1 MHIFSEDNR
10 KECVNV
16 LMRERVSADA
26 KALSLLFVL
35 CLLLLVS
42 ACARQGYPTGGPKD
56 ETPPVALGT
65 RPANESRGFD
75 GKEFYIQFD
84 EYVVLKNATENVL
97 VSPPM
102 KEKPEFTTK
111 GKGVLVKLKDTLQA
125 NTTYLFQF
133 KDAIADFTEG
143 NLLPSYE
150 YVFSTG
156 EAMDT
161 LMLDGQVVDAR
172 NGKAWKES
180 VTVMAYRVESGKTP
194 QSFGQL
200 PSGRGATMESDTMAT
215 TVQPDYVT
223 RCDKEGNFAFH
234 YIPEGRY
241 RLVALEDKNRN
252 LRVDATDPVA
262 WDTTLVASHPQ
273 AHRLAAS
280 DSIQGNL
287 LAINA
292 IKQSSNQA
300 ITLRLSVPESRQQ
313 RILKSEFAEAGR
325 ITIVSQLP
333 MQNPRIE
340 DERAQW
346 QWRLNEKRDTLTAWC
361 FDAKRDSARLVISD
375 TGLQDTLKLRY
386 TASRKGGRR
395 MAGAKEEKAPLMKA
409 LCEGNKAY
417 YDDLRLA
424 FANPIVEVADSAT
437 AEVMHLKDSTV
448 SRCAVVPDIDGIVA
462 RIMATDIKSGEQY
475 RVRLAGGLFT
485 DLYGNRSDSLVFTMT
500 PKDYGTLSIDIDNRM
515 GAPLVVE
522 VLDSKDTVVA
532 SQALA
537 RSGNLRFLHLPS
549 GDYRL
554 RAVVDADSN
563 GRWTPGDYRR
573 QRQPEQSVLFEKTL
587 SLREKW
593 EMEERWTVEPAKPK
607 TSERKKILDGPQML
621 TPAITPIQSSKPK
634 GNQ

>member
-1 MHIFSEDNR
+1 MHIFSEDNKSNKNNR
-10 KECVNV
+10 
-16 LMRERVSADA
+16 AYITP
-26 KALSLLFVL
+26 LSLLFVL
-35 CLLLLVS
+35 SLLSLVS

-161 LMLDGQVVDAR
+161 LMLGGQVVDAR

-180 VTVMAYRVESGKTP
+180 VTVMAYRVEN
-194 QSFGQL
+194 
-200 PSGRGATMESDTMAT
+200 RERRVESDTMAT
-215 TVQPDYVT
+215 TVQPDFVT
-223 RCDKEGNFAFH
+223 RCDKEGKFAFH

-273 AHRLAAS
+273 ARHLPAS
-280 DSIQGNL
+280 DSIQDNL
-287 LAINA
+287 PTVNA
-292 IKQSSNQA
+292 IKQSNNQT
-300 ITLRLSVPESRQQ
+300 ITLLLSVPENRQQ

-395 MAGAKEEKAPLMKA
+395 MAGAKEEKAPLMKT

-424 FANPIVEVADSAT
+424 FTNPIVEVADSAT
-437 AEVMHLKDSTV
+437 AEVMLLKDSTV
-448 SRCAVVPDIDGIVA
+448 SRCAVVLDSNGIVA
-462 RIMATDIKSGEQY
+462 RIMANDIKSDEQY

-485 DLYGNRSDSLVFTMT
+485 DLYGNRSDSLIFTMT

-532 SQALA
+532 SQVLA
-537 RSGNLRFLHLPS
+537 RSGKLRFLHLPS

-563 GRWTPGDYRR
+563 GRWTPGDYRL

-593 EMEERWTVEPAKPK
+593 EMEERWTVEPPKAKTLERKTILDRPKTLMPTTPGTLPVRTAKPIGK
-607 TSERKKILDGPQML
+607 Q
-621 TPAITPIQSSKPK
+621 
-634 GNQ
+634 

>member
-1 MHIFSEDNR
+1 
-10 KECVNV
+10 
-16 LMRERVSADA
+16 
-26 KALSLLFVL
+26 
-35 CLLLLVS
+35 
-42 ACARQGYPTGGPKD
+42 
-56 ETPPVALGT
+56 
-65 RPANESRGFD
+65 
-75 GKEFYIQFD
+75 
-84 EYVVLKNATENVL
+84 
-97 VSPPM
+97 
-102 KEKPEFTTK
+102 
-111 GKGVLVKLKDTLQA
+111 
-125 NTTYLFQF
+125 
-133 KDAIADFTEG
+133 
-143 NLLPSYE
+143 
-150 YVFSTG
+150 
-156 EAMDT
+156 
-161 LMLDGQVVDAR
+161 
-172 NGKAWKES
+172 
-180 VTVMAYRVESGKTP
+180 
-194 QSFGQL
+194 
-200 PSGRGATMESDTMAT
+200 
-215 TVQPDYVT
+215 
-223 RCDKEGNFAFH
+223 
-234 YIPEGRY
+234 
-241 RLVALEDKNRN
+241 
-252 LRVDATDPVA
+252 
-262 WDTTLVASHPQ
+262 
-273 AHRLAAS
+273 
-280 DSIQGNL
+280 
-287 LAINA
+287 
-292 IKQSSNQA
+292 
-300 ITLRLSVPESRQQ
+300 
-313 RILKSEFAEAGR
+313 
-325 ITIVSQLP
+325 

-448 SRCAVVPDIDGIVA
+448 SRCAVVLDIGGIVA

-485 DLYGNRSDSLVFTMT
+485 DLYGNRNDSLVFTMT

-593 EMEERWTVEPAKPK
+593 EMEERWTVEPPKAKSLERKTVLDSPK
-607 TSERKKILDGPQML
+607 TLMPA
-621 TPAITPIQSSKPK
+621 TPGTLPIRTSTPK
-634 GNQ
+634 GRK

>member
-1 MHIFSEDNR
+1 MF
-10 KECVNV
+10 V
-16 LMRERVSADA
+16 
-26 KALSLLFVL
+26 LSLLS
-35 CLLLLVS
+35 LVS

-133 KDAIADFTEG
+133 KEAIADFTEG

-180 VTVMAYRVESGKTP
+180 VTVMAYRVESGERRVE
-194 QSFGQL
+194 
-200 PSGRGATMESDTMAT
+200 SGEWRTESGERRVENDTMAT

-273 AHRLAAS
+273 ARRLAAS
-280 DSIQGNL
+280 DSIQDNL

-395 MAGAKEEKAPLMKA
+395 VAGAKEEKAPLMKA
-409 LCEGNKAY
+409 LCDGNKAY

-448 SRCAVVPDIDGIVA
+448 SRCAVVLDIDGIVA
-462 RIMATDIKSGEQY
+462 RIMATGIKSGEQY

-500 PKDYGTLSIDIDNRM
+500 PKDYGTLSIDIDNCM

-593 EMEERWTVEPAKPK
+593 EMEERWTVEPPKAK
-607 TSERKKILDGPQML
+607 TLERKTVLDSPQML
-621 TPAITPIQSSKPK
+621 MPATPGTLPIRTSTPK
-634 GNQ
+634 GRK

>member
-35 CLLLLVS
+35 SLLSLVS

-133 KDAIADFTEG
+133 KEAIADFTEG

-180 VTVMAYRVESGKTP
+180 VTVMAYRVESGE
-194 QSFGQL
+194 
-200 PSGRGATMESDTMAT
+200 RRVENDTMAT

-273 AHRLAAS
+273 ARRLAVS
-280 DSIQGNL
+280 DSIQDNL

-300 ITLRLSVPESRQQ
+300 ITLRLSVPENRQQ

-346 QWRLNEKRDTLTAWC
+346 QWRLNERRDTLTAWC

-395 MAGAKEEKAPLMKA
+395 MAGAKEEKPPLMKA

-424 FANPIVEVADSAT
+424 FTNPIVEVADSAT

-448 SRCAVVPDIDGIVA
+448 SRCTVVLDIGGIVA

-485 DLYGNRSDSLVFTMT
+485 DLYGNRNDSLVFTMT

-593 EMEERWTVEPAKPK
+593 EMEERWIVEPPKAKALERKTVLDSPK
-607 TSERKKILDGPQML
+607 TLMPA
-621 TPAITPIQSSKPK
+621 TPGTLPIRTSTPK
-634 GNQ
+634 GRK

>member
-1 MHIFSEDNR
+1 
-10 KECVNV
+10 
-16 LMRERVSADA
+16 MRRLCHKRFVCA
-26 KALSLLFVL
+26 SLFFILHSSFFI
-35 CLLLLVS
+35 S
-42 ACARQGYPTGGPKD
+42 SCARQGYPTGGPKD

-133 KDAIADFTEG
+133 KEAIADFTEG

-180 VTVMAYRVESGKTP
+180 VTVMAYRVESGERRVE
-194 QSFGQL
+194 
-200 PSGRGATMESDTMAT
+200 SGERRTESGERRVESGEWRTESGERRVENDTMAT

-273 AHRLAAS
+273 ARRLPAS
-280 DSIQGNL
+280 DSIQDNL

-292 IKQSSNQA
+292 IKQSNNQA
-300 ITLRLSVPESRQQ
+300 ITLRLSAPENRQQ

-340 DERAQW
+340 DEKAQW

-409 LCEGNKAY
+409 LCDGNKAY

-448 SRCAVVPDIDGIVA
+448 SRCAVVLDKSSIVA

-532 SQALA
+532 LQALA

-554 RAVVDADSN
+554 RAVVDVDSN

-593 EMEERWTVEPAKPK
+593 EMEERWTVEPPKPK
-607 TSERKKILDGPQML
+607 VPESKILDAPRAL
-621 TPAITPIQSSKPK
+621 TPAITPLQPSKPMGK
-634 GNQ
+634 Q

>member
-1 MHIFSEDNR
+1 MHIFSEDNKNNKNNR
-10 KECVNV
+10 
-16 LMRERVSADA
+16 AYA
-26 KALSLLFVL
+26 TPLSLLFVL
-35 CLLLLVS
+35 SLLSLVS

-65 RPANESRGFD
+65 RPANESRGFN

-156 EAMDT
+156 ESMDT

-180 VTVMAYRVESGKTP
+180 VTVMAYRVESGETP
-194 QSFGQL
+194 QSLGQL
-200 PSGRGATMESDTMAT
+200 PSERGATMKSDTMAT
-215 TVQPDYVT
+215 TVQPNYVT

-273 AHRLAAS
+273 ARRLPAS
-280 DSIQGNL
+280 DSIQDNL

-292 IKQSSNQA
+292 IKQSNNQA

-313 RILKSEFAEAGR
+313 RIMKSEFAEAGR

-333 MQNPRIE
+333 MHNPHIE

-346 QWRLNEKRDTLTAWC
+346 QWRLNERRDTLTAWC

-395 MAGAKEEKAPLMKA
+395 MAGAKEEKTPLMKA
-409 LCEGNKAY
+409 LCDGNKAY

-424 FANPIVEVADSAT
+424 FVNPIVEVADSAT

-448 SRCAVVPDIDGIVA
+448 SRCAVVLDINGIVA

-500 PKDYGTLSIDIDNRM
+500 PKDYGTLSIDIDNHM

-532 SQALA
+532 SQVLA
-537 RSGNLRFLHLPS
+537 RSGKLRFLHLPS

-573 QRQPEQSVLFEKTL
+573 QCQPEQSVLFEKTL

-593 EMEERWTVEPAKPK
+593 EMEERWTVEPPKAKTLERKTVLDSPKTLMPATPGTLPVRTAKPMGK
-607 TSERKKILDGPQML
+607 Q
-621 TPAITPIQSSKPK
+621 
-634 GNQ
+634 

>member
-35 CLLLLVS
+35 SLLSLVS

-180 VTVMAYRVESGKTP
+180 VTVMAYRVESGERRVE
-194 QSFGQL
+194 
-200 PSGRGATMESDTMAT
+200 SGERRTENDTMAT

-273 AHRLAAS
+273 ARRLAAS
-280 DSIQGNL
+280 DSIQDNL

-292 IKQSSNQA
+292 IKQSNNQA

-424 FANPIVEVADSAT
+424 FANPIVKVADSAT

-448 SRCAVVPDIDGIVA
+448 SRCAVVLDIDGIVA

-475 RVRLAGGLFT
+475 RVRLAGSLFT

-593 EMEERWTVEPAKPK
+593 EMEERWTVEPPKAKSLERKTVLDSPK
-607 TSERKKILDGPQML
+607 TLMPA
-621 TPAITPIQSSKPK
+621 TPGTLPIRTSTPK
-634 GNQ
+634 GRK

>member
-1 MHIFSEDNR
+1 MHIFSEDNKNNKNNR
-10 KECVNV
+10 
-16 LMRERVSADA
+16 AYA
-26 KALSLLFVL
+26 TPLSLLFVL
-35 CLLLLVS
+35 SLLSLVS

-125 NTTYLFQF
+125 NKTYLFQF
-133 KDAIADFTEG
+133 KEAIADFTEG

-180 VTVMAYRVESGKTP
+180 VTVMAYRVESGETP

-273 AHRLAAS
+273 ARRLAAS
-280 DSIQGNL
+280 DSIQDNL

-300 ITLRLSVPESRQQ
+300 ITLRLSVPENRQQ

-424 FANPIVEVADSAT
+424 FVNPIVEVADSAT
-437 AEVMHLKDSTV
+437 AEIMYLKDSTV
-448 SRCAVVPDIDGIVA
+448 SRCPVVLDTDGIVA
-462 RIMATDIKSGEQY
+462 RIVATGIKSGEQY
-475 RVRLAGGLFT
+475 RVRLAEGLFT
-485 DLYGNRSDSLVFTMT
+485 DLYGNRSDSLVFTLT

-522 VLDSKDTVVA
+522 VLDSRDTVVA

-573 QRQPEQSVLFEKTL
+573 QCQPEQSVLFEKTL

-593 EMEERWTVEPAKPK
+593 EMEERWTVEPSKPK

-634 GNQ
+634 DNQ

>member
-1 MHIFSEDNR
+1 MHIFSEGNK

-35 CLLLLVS
+35 CLLSLVS

-56 ETPPVALGT
+56 ETPPVALGS

-75 GKEFYIQFD
+75 GKEFYIQFN

-133 KDAIADFTEG
+133 KEAIADFTEG

-161 LMLDGQVVDAR
+161 LMLGGQVVDAR

-200 PSGRGATMESDTMAT
+200 PSERGATMENDTMAT

-262 WDTTLVASHPQ
+262 WDTTLVASHPATQ
-273 AHRLAAS
+273 PL
-280 DSIQGNL
+280 
-287 LAINA
+287 
-292 IKQSSNQA
+292 SNSATQPLSNSA
-300 ITLRLSVPESRQQ
+300 TQPPSHSATQPLRMSAPENRQQ

-340 DERAQW
+340 DDRAQW

-409 LCEGNKAY
+409 LCDGNKAY

-448 SRCAVVPDIDGIVA
+448 SRCAVVLDIDGIVA

-593 EMEERWTVEPAKPK
+593 EMEERWTVEPPKPK
-607 TSERKKILDGPQML
+607 VPESKILDAPRAL
-621 TPAITPIQSSKPK
+621 TPAITPLQPSKPMGK
-634 GNQ
+634 Q

>member
-1 MHIFSEDNR
+1 MGVTVF
-10 KECVNV
+10 
-16 LMRERVSADA
+16 A
-26 KALSLLFVL
+26 ALSLYG
-35 CLLLLVS
+35 
-42 ACARQGYPTGGPKD
+42 CAKQGYPSGGPRD
-56 ETPPVALGT
+56 EQVPVAQ
-65 RPANESRGFD
+65 RCKPENESLNFAE
-75 GKEFYIQFD
+75 KQFFIEFD
-84 EYVVLKNATENVL
+84 EYVVLKDAANNVL

-102 KEKPEFTTK
+102 ANKPDFTTK
-111 GKGVLVKLKDTLQA
+111 GKGVLVKINDTLQA

-180 VTVMAYRVESGKTP
+180 VTVMAYRVESGE
-194 QSFGQL
+194 
-200 PSGRGATMESDTMAT
+200 RRVENDTMAT

-273 AHRLAAS
+273 ARRLAVS
-280 DSIQGNL
+280 DSIQDNL

-300 ITLRLSVPESRQQ
+300 ITLRLSVPENRQQ

-346 QWRLNEKRDTLTAWC
+346 QWRLNERRDTLTAWC

-448 SRCAVVPDIDGIVA
+448 SHCAVVLDKGGIVA

-593 EMEERWTVEPAKPK
+593 EMEERWTVEPPKAKTLERKTVLDSPK
-607 TSERKKILDGPQML
+607 TLMPA
-621 TPAITPIQSSKPK
+621 TPGTLPIRTSTPK
-634 GNQ
+634 GRK

>member
-1 MHIFSEDNR
+1 MHIFSEGNKNNKNNR
-10 KECVNV
+10 
-16 LMRERVSADA
+16 AYA
-26 KALSLLFVL
+26 TPLSLLFVL
-35 CLLLLVS
+35 SLLSLAS

-65 RPANESRGFD
+65 RPANESRCFD

-133 KDAIADFTEG
+133 KEAIADFTEG

-161 LMLDGQVVDAR
+161 LMLGGQVVDAR

-180 VTVMAYRVESGKTP
+180 VTVMAYRVESGE
-194 QSFGQL
+194 
-200 PSGRGATMESDTMAT
+200 RRVENDTMAT

-262 WDTTLVASHPQ
+262 WDTMLVASHPQ
-273 AHRLAAS
+273 ARRLPAS
-280 DSIQGNL
+280 DSIQDNL
-287 LAINA
+287 LAVNA
-292 IKQSSNQA
+292 IKQSNNQA
-300 ITLRLSVPESRQQ
+300 ITLRLSAPENRQQ

-409 LCEGNKAY
+409 LCDGNKAY

-437 AEVMHLKDSTV
+437 AEVMLLKDSTV
-448 SRCAVVPDIDGIVA
+448 SHCAVVLDIGGIVA
-462 RIMATDIKSGEQY
+462 RIMANNIKSGEQY

-532 SQALA
+532 SQVLA
-537 RSGNLRFLHLPS
+537 RSGKLRFLHLPS

-554 RAVVDADSN
+554 RAVVDDDNN

-573 QRQPEQSVLFEKTL
+573 QRQPEQSILFEKTL

-593 EMEERWTVEPAKPK
+593 EMEERWTVEPPKAKTLERKTILDRPKTLMPTTPGTLPVRTAKPIGK
-607 TSERKKILDGPQML
+607 Q
-621 TPAITPIQSSKPK
+621 
-634 GNQ
+634 

>member
-1 MHIFSEDNR
+1 
-10 KECVNV
+10 
-16 LMRERVSADA
+16 
-26 KALSLLFVL
+26 
-35 CLLLLVS
+35 
-42 ACARQGYPTGGPKD
+42 
-56 ETPPVALGT
+56 
-65 RPANESRGFD
+65 
-75 GKEFYIQFD
+75 
-84 EYVVLKNATENVL
+84 
-97 VSPPM
+97 
-102 KEKPEFTTK
+102 
-111 GKGVLVKLKDTLQA
+111 
-125 NTTYLFQF
+125 
-133 KDAIADFTEG
+133 
-143 NLLPSYE
+143 
-150 YVFSTG
+150 
-156 EAMDT
+156 
-161 LMLDGQVVDAR
+161 
-172 NGKAWKES
+172 
-180 VTVMAYRVESGKTP
+180 
-194 QSFGQL
+194 
-200 PSGRGATMESDTMAT
+200 MAT

-273 AHRLAAS
+273 ARRLAAS
-280 DSIQGNL
+280 DSIQDNL

-300 ITLRLSVPESRQQ
+300 ITLRLSVPENRQQ

-448 SRCAVVPDIDGIVA
+448 SRCAVVLDKGGIVA

-593 EMEERWTVEPAKPK
+593 EMEERWTVEPPKAKTLERKTVLDSPK
-607 TSERKKILDGPQML
+607 TLMPA
-621 TPAITPIQSSKPK
+621 TPGTLPIQTSTPK
-634 GNQ
+634 GRK

>member
-1 MHIFSEDNR
+1 M
-10 KECVNV
+10 
-16 LMRERVSADA
+16 
-26 KALSLLFVL
+26 
-35 CLLLLVS
+35 
-42 ACARQGYPTGGPKD
+42 
-56 ETPPVALGT
+56 PPAALGCK
-65 RPANESRGFD
+65 PANESRNFNNN
-75 GKEFYIQFD
+75 EFYIQFD

-133 KDAIADFTEG
+133 KEAIADFTEG

-180 VTVMAYRVESGKTP
+180 VTVMAYRVESGERRVE
-194 QSFGQL
+194 
-200 PSGRGATMESDTMAT
+200 SGERRTENDTMAT

-241 RLVALEDKNRN
+241 HLVALEDKNRN

-273 AHRLAAS
+273 ARRLAVS
-280 DSIQGNL
+280 DSIQDNL

-292 IKQSSNQA
+292 IKQSNNQA
-300 ITLRLSVPESRQQ
+300 IPLRLSGPENRQQ

-448 SRCAVVPDIDGIVA
+448 SRCAVVLDIGGIVA

-485 DLYGNRSDSLVFTMT
+485 DLYGNRNDSLVFTMT

-593 EMEERWTVEPAKPK
+593 EMEERWTVEPPKAKSLERKTVLDSPK
-607 TSERKKILDGPQML
+607 TLMPA
-621 TPAITPIQSSKPK
+621 TPGTLPIRTSTPK
-634 GNQ
+634 GRK

>member
-35 CLLLLVS
+35 SLLSLVS

-133 KDAIADFTEG
+133 KEAIADFTEG

-180 VTVMAYRVESGKTP
+180 VTVMAYRVESGE
-194 QSFGQL
+194 
-200 PSGRGATMESDTMAT
+200 RRVESDTMAT

-273 AHRLAAS
+273 ARRLPAS
-280 DSIQGNL
+280 DSIQDNL

-292 IKQSSNQA
+292 IKQSNNQA
-300 ITLRLSVPESRQQ
+300 ITLRLSVPENRQQ

-340 DERAQW
+340 DDRAQW

-448 SRCAVVPDIDGIVA
+448 SRCAVVLDKGDIVA

-522 VLDSKDTVVA
+522 VLDSRDTVVA

-593 EMEERWTVEPAKPK
+593 EMEERWTVEPPKAK
-607 TSERKKILDGPQML
+607 SLERKTVLDGSKTLMPA
-621 TPAITPIQSSKPK
+621 TPGTLPIRTSTPK
-634 GNQ
+634 GRK

>member
-35 CLLLLVS
+35 SLLSLVS

-133 KDAIADFTEG
+133 KEAIADFTEG

-180 VTVMAYRVESGKTP
+180 VTVMAYRVESGERRVE
-194 QSFGQL
+194 
-200 PSGRGATMESDTMAT
+200 SGERRTENDTMAT

-241 RLVALEDKNRN
+241 HLVALEDKNRN

-273 AHRLAAS
+273 ARRLAAS
-280 DSIQGNL
+280 DSIQDNL

-292 IKQSSNQA
+292 IKQSNNQA
-300 ITLRLSVPESRQQ
+300 ITLRLSVPENRQQ

-448 SRCAVVPDIDGIVA
+448 SRCAVVLDIGGIVA

-485 DLYGNRSDSLVFTMT
+485 ALYGNRNDSLVFTMT

-593 EMEERWTVEPAKPK
+593 EMEERWTVEPPKAKSLERKTVLDSPK
-607 TSERKKILDGPQML
+607 TLMPA
-621 TPAITPIQSSKPK
+621 TPGTLPIRTSTPK
-634 GNQ
+634 GRK

>member
-35 CLLLLVS
+35 SLLSLVS

-172 NGKAWKES
+172 NGKAWKE
-180 VTVMAYRVESGKTP
+180 RVESGE
-194 QSFGQL
+194 
-200 PSGRGATMESDTMAT
+200 RRVENDTMAT

-273 AHRLAAS
+273 ARRLAAS
-280 DSIQGNL
+280 DSIQDNF

-292 IKQSSNQA
+292 IKQSNNHA

-346 QWRLNEKRDTLTAWC
+346 QWRLNERRDTLTAWC

-448 SRCAVVPDIDGIVA
+448 SRCAVVLDKDGITA
-462 RIMATDIKSGEQY
+462 RIMATGIKSGEQY

-593 EMEERWTVEPAKPK
+593 EMEERWTVEPPKAKALERKTVLDSPK
-607 TSERKKILDGPQML
+607 TLMPA
-621 TPAITPIQSSKPK
+621 TPGTLPVRTSKPMGK
-634 GNQ
+634 Q

>member
-1 MHIFSEDNR
+1 MHIFSEDNKSNKNNR
-10 KECVNV
+10 
-16 LMRERVSADA
+16 AYA
-26 KALSLLFVL
+26 TPLSLLFVL
-35 CLLLLVS
+35 SLLSLAS

-65 RPANESRGFD
+65 RPANESRGFN

-133 KDAIADFTEG
+133 KEAIADFTEG

-180 VTVMAYRVESGKTP
+180 VTVMAYKVESGERRT
-194 QSFGQL
+194 
-200 PSGRGATMESDTMAT
+200 ENDTMAT

-223 RCDKEGNFAFH
+223 RCDKEGKFAFH

-273 AHRLAAS
+273 ARHLPAS
-280 DSIQGNL
+280 DSTQDNL
-287 LAINA
+287 PAVNA
-292 IKQSSNQA
+292 IKQSNNQA
-300 ITLRLSVPESRQQ
+300 ITLRLSAPENRQQ

-409 LCEGNKAY
+409 LCDGNKAY

-424 FANPIVEVADSAT
+424 FTNPIVEVADSAT
-437 AEVMHLKDSTV
+437 AEVMLLKDSTV
-448 SRCAVVPDIDGIVA
+448 SRCAVVLDSNGIVA
-462 RIMATDIKSGEQY
+462 RIMANDIKSGEQY

-532 SQALA
+532 SQVLA
-537 RSGNLRFLHLPS
+537 RSGKLRFLHLSS

-573 QRQPEQSVLFEKTL
+573 QCQPEQSILFEKTL

-593 EMEERWTVEPAKPK
+593 EMEERWTVEPPKAKTLERKPVLDRPKTLMPTTPGTLPVRTAKPIGK
-607 TSERKKILDGPQML
+607 Q
-621 TPAITPIQSSKPK
+621 
-634 GNQ
+634 

>member
-1 MHIFSEDNR
+1 MHIFSEDNKNNKNNR
-10 KECVNV
+10 
-16 LMRERVSADA
+16 AYA
-26 KALSLLFVL
+26 TPLSLLFVL
-35 CLLLLVS
+35 SLLSLVS

-133 KDAIADFTEG
+133 KEAIADFTEG

-180 VTVMAYRVESGKTP
+180 VTVMAYRVESGERRVE
-194 QSFGQL
+194 
-200 PSGRGATMESDTMAT
+200 SGERRTENDTMAT

-234 YIPEGRY
+234 YIPEGHY

-273 AHRLAAS
+273 ARQHPAS
-280 DSIQGNL
+280 DSIQDNL
-287 LAINA
+287 PAVNA
-292 IKQSSNQA
+292 IKQSHNQA
-300 ITLRLSVPESRQQ
+300 ITLLLSAPENRQQ

-448 SRCAVVPDIDGIVA
+448 SRCAVVLDKGGIVA

-485 DLYGNRSDSLVFTMT
+485 DLYGNRNDSLVFTMT

-593 EMEERWTVEPAKPK
+593 EMEERWTVEPPKAKALERKTVLDSPK
-607 TSERKKILDGPQML
+607 TLMPA
-621 TPAITPIQSSKPK
+621 TPGTLPIRTSTPK
-634 GNQ
+634 GRK

>member
-1 MHIFSEDNR
+1 MHFFSEDNR

-133 KDAIADFTEG
+133 KEAIADFTEG

-180 VTVMAYRVESGKTP
+180 VTVMAYRVESGE
-194 QSFGQL
+194 
-200 PSGRGATMESDTMAT
+200 RRVENDTMAT

-273 AHRLAAS
+273 TRRLAAS
-280 DSIQGNL
+280 DSIQDNL

-300 ITLRLSVPESRQQ
+300 ITLRLSVPENRQQ

-448 SRCAVVPDIDGIVA
+448 SRCAVVLDKGGIVA

-593 EMEERWTVEPAKPK
+593 EMEERWTVEPPKAKTLERKTVLDSPK
-607 TSERKKILDGPQML
+607 TLMPA
-621 TPAITPIQSSKPK
+621 TPGTLPIQTSTPK
-634 GNQ
+634 GRK

>member
-35 CLLLLVS
+35 SLLSLVS

-180 VTVMAYRVESGKTP
+180 VTVMAYRVESGE
-194 QSFGQL
+194 
-200 PSGRGATMESDTMAT
+200 RRVENDTMAT

-273 AHRLAAS
+273 ARRLAAS
-280 DSIQGNL
+280 DSIQDNL

-300 ITLRLSVPESRQQ
+300 ITLRLSVPENRQQ

-346 QWRLNEKRDTLTAWC
+346 QWRLNERRDTLTAWC

-448 SRCAVVPDIDGIVA
+448 SRCAVVLDKGGIVA

-515 GAPLVVE
+515 GAPLVIE

-593 EMEERWTVEPAKPK
+593 EMEERWTVEPPKAKSLERKTVLDSPK
-607 TSERKKILDGPQML
+607 TLMPA
-621 TPAITPIQSSKPK
+621 TPGTLPIRTSTPK
-634 GNQ
+634 GRK

>member
-1 MHIFSEDNR
+1 MKNEELRIKNQKTR
-10 KECVNV
+10 MK
-16 LMRERVSADA
+16 
-26 KALSLLFVL
+26 SLWHKRFVCASLFFIL
-35 CLLLLVS
+35 HSSFLIGS
-42 ACARQGYPTGGPKD
+42 CARQGYPTGGPKD

-133 KDAIADFTEG
+133 KEAIADFTEG

-180 VTVMAYRVESGKTP
+180 VTVMAYRVESGE
-194 QSFGQL
+194 
-200 PSGRGATMESDTMAT
+200 RRVESDTMAT

-273 AHRLAAS
+273 ARRLPAS
-280 DSIQGNL
+280 DSIQDNL

-300 ITLRLSVPESRQQ
+300 ITLRLSVPENRQQ

-333 MQNPRIE
+333 MQNPHIE

-448 SRCAVVPDIDGIVA
+448 SRCAVVLDKGGIVA

-593 EMEERWTVEPAKPK
+593 EMEERWTVEPPKAKTLERKTVLDSPK
-607 TSERKKILDGPQML
+607 TLMPA
-621 TPAITPIQSSKPK
+621 TPGTLPIRTSTPK
-634 GNQ
+634 GRK

>member
-1 MHIFSEDNR
+1 MHIFSEDN
-10 KECVNV
+10 KNNKNN
-16 LMRERVSADA
+16 RVYATP
-26 KALSLLFVL
+26 LSLLFVL
-35 CLLLLVS
+35 SLLSLVS

-133 KDAIADFTEG
+133 KEAIADFTEG

-180 VTVMAYRVESGKTP
+180 VTVMAYRVESGERRVE
-194 QSFGQL
+194 
-200 PSGRGATMESDTMAT
+200 SGERRVESDTMAT

-273 AHRLAAS
+273 ARRLAAS
-280 DSIQGNL
+280 DSIQDNL

-292 IKQSSNQA
+292 IKQSNNQA

-448 SRCAVVPDIDGIVA
+448 SHCAVVLDKGGIVA

-522 VLDSKDTVVA
+522 VLDSKDTVVV

-593 EMEERWTVEPAKPK
+593 EMEERWTVEPPKAKTLERKTVLDSPK
-607 TSERKKILDGPQML
+607 TLMPA
-621 TPAITPIQSSKPK
+621 TPGTLPIRTSTPK
-634 GNQ
+634 GRK

>member
-35 CLLLLVS
+35 SLLSLVS

-133 KDAIADFTEG
+133 KEAIADFTEG

-180 VTVMAYRVESGKTP
+180 VTVMAYRVESGERRT
-194 QSFGQL
+194 
-200 PSGRGATMESDTMAT
+200 ENDTMAT

-273 AHRLAAS
+273 TRRLAAS
-280 DSIQGNL
+280 DSIQDNF

-292 IKQSSNQA
+292 IKQSNNQA
-300 ITLRLSVPESRQQ
+300 ITLRLSVPENRQQ

-409 LCEGNKAY
+409 LCEGNKGY

-448 SRCAVVPDIDGIVA
+448 SRCAVVLDKGGITA

-532 SQALA
+532 LQALA

-593 EMEERWTVEPAKPK
+593 EMEERWTVEPPKAK
-607 TSERKKILDGPQML
+607 SLERKTALDGSKTLMPA
-621 TPAITPIQSSKPK
+621 TPGTLPIRTSTPK
-634 GNQ
+634 GRK